1 MADLLELS
9 EQYRDVGRRCRQ
21 RLLELE
27 KRLEREAG
35 ELCCFGIRREITML
49 TAMSRDC
56 VETAN
61 YLKAYFERRER
72 LERLR
77 GEEAGI

>member
-1 MADLLELS
+1 MADILELS
-9 EQYRDVGRRCRQ
+9 EQYRCVGVKCRQ
-21 RLLELE
+21 RRLELE
-27 KRLEREAG
+27 RKLQSEVKDMQKF
-35 ELCCFGIRREITML
+35 ELQREITML

-56 VETAN
+56 VATAN

-77 GEEAGI
+77 GQEAGV